1 MKLEKVYIDKVWAD
15 EIFYA
20 SETIPNVVITAPAG
34 VVFAAASHIV
44 GDNATVAV
52 VSCELSETGGVV
64 TAHVEFIVQEDFT
77 VQIGSAPHPDID
89 FKLEYEFRF
98 DSDFTYQKLTLPAD
112 VDIENLH
119 CQVFRFEGAVEL
131 QNVSLPVGASTGSFD
146 NFVTTMTKLK
156 ALEAIQTFVTLGSA
170 PYVKTAPITI
180 ENP

>member
-20 SETIPNVVITAPAG
+20 SETIEDVVITAPAG
-34 VVFAAASHIV
+34 VTFSASSQII

-52 VSCELSETGGVV
+52 VSCELSESYGQV

-98 DSDFTYQKLTLPAD
+98 DSDFTYQKLTLPDD

-119 CQVFRFEGAVEL
+119 CKVFRFQGAVEL
-131 QNVSLPVGASTGSFD
+131 QNVSLPEGQSVGSFD

-156 ALEAIQTFVTLGSA
+156 ALEAIQTFVALGAA

-180 ENP
+180 AP

>member
-20 SETIPNVVITAPAG
+20 SETISNVVITAPAG
-34 VVFAAASHIV
+34 VTFTQYSQII

-52 VSCELSETGGVV
+52 VGCELSESSGVV

-77 VQIGSAPHPDID
+77 VQVGEIPRPNID

-98 DSDFTYQKLTLPAD
+98 DSDFTYQKLTLPED

-119 CQVFRFEGAVEL
+119 CQVFRFEGAVQL
-131 QNVSLPVGASTGSFD
+131 QNVSLPVGSSTGSFD
-146 NFVTTMTKLK
+146 NFVSTMTKLK
-156 ALEAIQTFVTLGSA
+156 ALEAIQTFVALGA
-170 PYVKTAPITI
+170 PPCVKTAPITI
-180 ENP
+180 PNP

>member
-1 MKLEKVYIDKVWAD
+1 MKLEKAYIDKVWAD

-34 VVFAAASHIV
+34 ITFTQYSQII

-52 VSCELSETGGVV
+52 VGCELSEAAGVV
-64 TAHVEFIVQEDFT
+64 TANVEFIVQEDFT
-77 VQIGSAPHPDID
+77 VQVGQIPRPNID
-89 FKLEYEFRF
+89 FLLEYEFRF
-98 DSDFTYQKLTLPAD
+98 DSTFTYQKLTLPAD
-112 VDIENLH
+112 VDIENLR
-119 CQVFRFEGAVEL
+119 CQVFRFEGAVRL
-131 QNVSLPVGASTGSFD
+131 QNVSLPVGSGTGSFD

-156 ALEAIQTFVTLGSA
+156 VLEAIQTFIALGAA